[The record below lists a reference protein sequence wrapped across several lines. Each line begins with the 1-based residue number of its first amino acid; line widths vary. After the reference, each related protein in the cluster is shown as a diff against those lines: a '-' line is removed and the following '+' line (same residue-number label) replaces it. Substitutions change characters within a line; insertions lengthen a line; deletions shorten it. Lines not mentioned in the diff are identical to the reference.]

1 MRHTVRRARY
11 SLLFVAIVWL
21 VSYSGSGRTSED
33 GAGLQSQPPTDRPP
47 PVQGFDD
54 YWVDVVDT
62 GEITALQVIFR
73 SLPSTSDI
81 AAEVVRNA
89 LETLVEED
97 GSRKILAMAFDT
109 SDRAL
114 SDLQY
119 GGSLEYDPGNGRI
132 MTLDE
137 RRGLQATEAD
147 EGTYYIRVQ
156 ESETA
161 VAPVR
166 NWLIAYI
173 VFPGEPTGTDVK
185 TAVSKEIE
193 KLKPRGL
200 DVNLRIYSGDKSNK
214 ITWKQIKAPNG
225 KYMGVEYVFA
235 TGGILPSWDW
245 D

>member
-1 MRHTVRRARY
+1 MADGVLRCVQSSRRPRSRRAAR
-11 SLLFVAIVWL
+11 LNIPGARL
-21 VSYSGSGRTSED
+21 V
-33 GAGLQSQPPTDRPP
+33 LVRPRP
-47 PVQGFDD
+47 APRGP
-54 YWVDVVDT
+54 
-62 GEITALQVIFR
+62 L
-73 SLPSTSDI
+73 S
-81 AAEVVRNA
+81 